1 MVNPADNFDYA
12 LLQKEVLLQLKG
24 ALEAESA
31 TNEYLINL
39 VDTAIDYGFY
49 LSDERIK

>member
-1 MVNPADNFDYA
+1 MVNPADSFDYA

-24 ALEAESA
+24 ALEAEQ
-31 TNEYLINL
+31 TRNDYLINL

>member
-1 MVNPADNFDYA
+1 MVNPADSFDYA

-24 ALEAESA
+24 ALEAEQ
-31 TNEYLINL
+31 TRNEYMINL
-39 VDTAIDYGFY
+39 VNTALDYSFY

>member
-1 MVNPADNFDYA
+1 MVNPADSFDYA

>member
-1 MVNPADNFDYA
+1 MVNPADSFDYA

-24 ALEAESA
+24 ALESDHS
-31 TNEYLINL
+31 TKEYLINL